1 MGEIAASQGLADKPC
16 PSFVMIF
23 FLNQAID
30 EQNIT
35 HLPTTVKSI
44 MDSWTYQG
52 GFPVVTLNVS
62 TGVMKQEPF
71 YLEKA
76 ENRTLANHK

>member
-1 MGEIAASQGLADKPC
+1 
-16 PSFVMIF
+16 
-23 FLNQAID
+23 
-30 EQNIT
+30 
-35 HLPTTVKSI
+35 

-62 TGVMKQEPF
+62 TGIMKQEPF

-76 ENRTLANHK
+76 ENQILVSRK